1 MIGVIQTR
9 DIIAH
14 PLVTA
19 HCFGWPLFFR
29 ALIAGRRKTFL
40 SLLAESA
47 APRSP
52 TVEVPELLGR
62 CLDLESRA
70 RRIYELLAA
79 RFSHRAPV
87 KRFFETLAQQEQEQE
102 HFELLALCGQL
113 ASREGWL
120 EEHFAPWRDAV
131 PQLERQMDDLEE
143 SLDDLDQLVDALR
156 LVIRVEG
163 SEINQVF
170 RGVVSATDSQFVRT
184 LQAFRTAEAKHIAY
198 ACDQI
203 PKLEPDLAGE
213 CRCLRGSHSSDAGAK
228 ASSDK

>member
-29 ALIAGRRKTFL
+29 ALIASRRKTFL
-40 SLLAESA
+40 SLLAESDA
-47 APRSP
+47 LRSP
-52 TVEVPELLGR
+52 TVAVPELLGR

-79 RFSHRAPV
+79 RFSDRVPV
-87 KRFFETLAQQEQEQE
+87 RRFFETLAQQEQE
-102 HFELLALCGQL
+102 HFELLALCRQL

-143 SLDDLDQLVDALR
+143 SLDDLDQLADALR

-163 SEINQVF
+163 SEINHVF
-170 RGVVSATDSQFVRT
+170 RGAVSATDSEFVRT
-184 LQAFRTAEAKHIAY
+184 LQVFRTAEAKHIAY

-203 PKLEPDLAGE
+203 PKFEPDLADQ
-213 CRCLRGSHSSDAGAK
+213 CRDLRAAHLRDTGAQASPSD
-228 ASSDK
+228 

>member
-1 MIGVIQTR
+1 
-9 DIIAH
+9 
-14 PLVTA
+14 VTA

-47 APRSP
+47 APRAP

-87 KRFFETLAQQEQEQE
+87 KRLFETLAQQEQE
-102 HFELLALCGQL
+102 HFELLALCRRL

-131 PQLERQMDDLEE
+131 PQLERQMDAVEE
-143 SLDDLDQLVDALR
+143 SLEDLDQLVDALR
-156 LVIRVEG
+156 LVIRIEG
-163 SEINQVF
+163 SEINDVF
-170 RGVVSATDSQFVRT
+170 RGAVSATDSEFVRT
-184 LQAFRTAEAKHIAY
+184 FQAFGTAEANHIAY
-198 ACDQI
+198 ACEQI
-203 PKLEPDLAGE
+203 VKLEPDLAGE
-213 CRCLRGSHSSDAGAK
+213 CRELRVVHLSDAGAK
-228 ASSDK
+228 ARMGEDSP

>member
-1 MIGVIQTR
+1 MFGVIRTR

-14 PLVTA
+14 PLVTV
-19 HCFGWPLFFR
+19 HCFGWSLLFR

-79 RFSHRAPV
+79 RFSDRVPV
-87 KRFFETLAQQEQEQE
+87 RRFFETLAQQEQE
-102 HFELLALCGQL
+102 HFELLALCRQL

-131 PQLERQMDDLEE
+131 PRLERKMDDLEE

-184 LQAFRTAEAKHIAY
+184 LQAFWTAEAKHIAY
-198 ACDQI
+198 ACEQI

-213 CRCLRGSHSSDAGAK
+213 CRGLRVAQLSDAGAQ
-228 ASSDK
+228 ASPNK

>member
-1 MIGVIQTR
+1 MFGVIRTR

-14 PLVTA
+14 PLVTV

-29 ALIAGRRKTFL
+29 ALVAGRRKTFL

-87 KRFFETLAQQEQEQE
+87 KRFFETLARQEQE
-102 HFELLALCGQL
+102 HFELLALCRQL

-120 EEHFAPWRDAV
+120 ERYFAPWRDAV
-131 PQLERQMDDLEE
+131 PQLERQMDELEE

-213 CRCLRGSHSSDAGAK
+213 CRGLRVAHSSDAGAK
-228 ASSDK
+228 ASPNK

>member
-1 MIGVIQTR
+1 MLGVIQTR

-29 ALIAGRRKTFL
+29 ALIAGRGKTFL
-40 SLLAESA
+40 SLLAGSDA
-47 APRSP
+47 LRPP
-52 TVEVPELLGR
+52 TVAVPELLGR

-79 RFSHRAPV
+79 RFSHRVPV
-87 KRFFETLAQQEQEQE
+87 RRFFETLAQQERE
-102 HFELLALCGQL
+102 HFELLALCRQL

-120 EEHFAPWRDAV
+120 EEHFAPWRNAV
-131 PQLERQMDDLEE
+131 PQLERQMEDLEE
-143 SLDDLDQLVDALR
+143 SLEDLDRLADALR

-163 SEINQVF
+163 SEINHVF
-170 RGVVSATDSQFVRT
+170 RAAVSATDSEFVRT

-198 ACDQI
+198 VCEEI
-203 PKLEPDLAGE
+203 PELEPDLAGE
-213 CRCLRGSHSSDAGAK
+213 CRSLRVAHSSDVGAK
-228 ASSDK
+228 ASPNK

>member
-1 MIGVIQTR
+1 MFGVIRTR
-9 DIIAH
+9 DVIAH
-14 PLVTA
+14 PLVTV
-19 HCFGWPLFFR
+19 HCFGWSLFLR
-29 ALIAGRRKTFL
+29 ALIAGRHKTFL

-47 APRSP
+47 APRPP

-70 RRIYELLAA
+70 RRVYELLAA
-79 RFSHRAPV
+79 RFSRRAPV
-87 KRFFETLAQQEQEQE
+87 KRFFETLARQELE
-102 HFELLALCGQL
+102 HFELLALCQQL

-131 PQLERQMDDLEE
+131 PQLERQMADLEE

-163 SEINQVF
+163 SEINQLL

-184 LQAFRTAEAKHIAY
+184 VQVFRTAAADHIAY
-198 ACDQI
+198 ACEQI
-203 PKLEPDLAGE
+203 PKLEPELADE
-213 CRCLRGSHSSDAGAK
+213 CGGLRAAHVA
-228 ASSDK
+228 